1 MILFAIA
8 MIMGEHNMKIVACSG
23 YFNPLHKGHVE
34 YLEKAKSL
42 GDKLVVIVNSD
53 HQRAL
58 KGSKEFMTEE
68 ERMIIVKALRCVDEV
83 VLSIDTDGTVCKT
96 LEMIKPDVFAKG
108 GDRFATEIPEA
119 KVCFD
124 NHIIMV
130 DGLGNKIQSSSWLL
144 NKKE

>member
-8 MIMGEHNMKIVACSG
+8 MITGEHNMKIVACSG

-34 YLEKAKSL
+34 YLEKAKTL

-58 KGSKEFMTEE
+58 KGSKEFMSQE

-83 VLSIDTDGTVCKT
+83 ILSVDKDGTVCESLK
-96 LEMIKPDVFAKG
+96 LVRPDIFAKG
-108 GDRFATEIPEA
+108 GDRFANEIPEA
-119 KVCFD
+119 KVCD
-124 NHIIMV
+124 ELKITMV

-144 NKKE
+144 DK